1 MESELKARSISV
13 LMVASFTVFGLAY
26 TSNSAYAHDFSG
38 DESASFLALVE
49 SIKVELALVHTN
61 APSNATLAL
70 KHAEHAHNHL
80 DEHIIEE
87 IAERNERLGRDL
99 PAALEELHDSVGSAA
114 EEEVATK
121 VQEINDLLAEAVIV
135 RIDNE
140 QRNNVTVWALT
151 LATMAD
157 GVSEH
162 YRAAYGAETGGGG
175 HGHDEHTSM
184 GDHGEIM
191 DFAHYQSSL
200 GLANRTLHLF
210 NDQVKSLR
218 PIVSVIALVDLEE
231 GLEHLVAAVEEKETT
246 ADVELILHSQVHPNL
261 QKAYGLKLDSHPGSE
276 TTIKKTITLD
286 GKTYEVTGKSAG
298 ANLTAIDIDPGKSV
312 KLTFEGSGEV
322 ELSLPATMI
331 EGINMVRT
339 ADGHEIKYT
348 TNQTI
353 SSTTIMFMLDK
364 DMPSI
369 EVMGAMVVPEF
380 PLSLLIVFPA
390 IVATIALTRTR
401 LLGRK

>member
-1 MESELKARSISV
+1 MYYNPNKR
-13 LMVASFTVFGLAY
+13 
-26 TSNSAYAHDFSG
+26 TSNSAYAHNFSG

-61 APSNATLAL
+61 VVSNATLAE

-80 DEHIIEE
+80 DEHTIEE
-87 IAERNERLGRDL
+87 IAERNERLGEDL
-99 PAALEELHDSVGSAA
+99 PAALEELHDSVGSAT
-114 EEEVATK
+114 EEEVTIM
-121 VQEINDLLAEAVIV
+121 VGDINDLLAETVAV
-135 RIDNE
+135 RIDDE

-175 HGHDEHTSM
+175 HGHDDEQTSMVDHGEMGDTSM
-184 GDHGEIM
+184 GDGEIM

-200 GLANRTLHLF
+200 ALANSTLHLF
-210 NDQVKSLR
+210 NDQVKSLT
-218 PIVSVIALVDLEE
+218 PVVSAIALVDLEG
-231 GLEHLVAAVEEKETT
+231 GLEHLVMAVEAKETT
-246 ADVELILHSQVHPNL
+246 ADVELILHSQVHTNL
-261 QKAYGLKLDSHPGSE
+261 QKAYGLKLDSHPGDE
-276 TTIKKTITLD
+276 TNIKKSVTLD

-312 KLTFEGSGEV
+312 RLTFEGSGEV
-322 ELSLPATMI
+322 ELSLPVTMI

-339 ADGHEIKYT
+339 ADGHMIEYA
-348 TNQTI
+348 TNQTTSATAI
-353 SSTTIMFMLDK
+353 TFMLDEN
-364 DMPSI
+364 MTSI
-369 EVMGAMVVPEF
+369 EIMGAMVVPEF
-380 PLSLLIVFPA
+380 PLPLLIVLPA
-390 IVATIALTRTR
+390 IVATIAVTRTR

>member
-1 MESELKARSISV
+1 
-13 LMVASFTVFGLAY
+13 
-26 TSNSAYAHDFSG
+26 
-38 DESASFLALVE
+38 
-49 SIKVELALVHTN
+49 
-61 APSNATLAL
+61 
-70 KHAEHAHNHL
+70 
-80 DEHIIEE
+80 
-87 IAERNERLGRDL
+87 
-99 PAALEELHDSVGSAA
+99 
-114 EEEVATK
+114 
-121 VQEINDLLAEAVIV
+121 
-135 RIDNE
+135 
-140 QRNNVTVWALT
+140 
-151 LATMAD
+151 
-157 GVSEH
+157 
-162 YRAAYGAETGGGG
+162 
-175 HGHDEHTSM
+175 
-184 GDHGEIM
+184 
-191 DFAHYQSSL
+191 
-200 GLANRTLHLF
+200 
-210 NDQVKSLR
+210 
-218 PIVSVIALVDLEE
+218 VDLEE